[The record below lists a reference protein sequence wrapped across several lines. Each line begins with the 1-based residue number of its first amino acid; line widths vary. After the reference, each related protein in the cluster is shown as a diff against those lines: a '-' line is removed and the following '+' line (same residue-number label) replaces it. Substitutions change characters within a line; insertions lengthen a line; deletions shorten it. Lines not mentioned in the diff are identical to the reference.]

1 MHAGSLGTRERR
13 NRHHKLRNPGEQ
25 TAVNSL
31 FSSLGDE
38 TRREDKIKNPS
49 AVRRRSK
56 RNGTKRSAARY
67 KSTLFSLPYAPFFS
81 YITALPLVVAS
92 PFFFSSFFFF
102 SFLPPTV
109 ENVSLAAYDVGHRT
123 IVVGSRLWINC
134 KRYPQQSARTFTW
147 QLRLPV
153 VLLLYGSIVMPL
165 DRVIVNCFEN
175 YRGWRIYNIV
185 KSLGMI
191 FIGEYE
197 WTIIHR
203 YIFYFFV
210 NQNWNVLMILR
221 WHAILWYLC
230 SGFMERRIADWSCY
244 SVIPFVCSNLEKYA
258 RVLNQRL
265 I

>member
-81 YITALPLVVAS
+81 YTTALPLVVAS
-92 PFFFSSFFFF
+92 PFFFLFF
-102 SFLPPTV
+102 SFLFFSFLFFFSLPTV
-109 ENVSLAAYDVGHRT
+109 GNVSLAAYDAGHRT

-147 QLRLPV
+147 QLLLPV
-153 VLLLYGSIVMPL
+153 VLLFYGSIVMPL
-165 DRVIVNCFEN
+165 DRVIVKCFEN
-175 YRGWRIYNIV
+175 YRDWRIFDVV
-185 KSLGMI
+185 KCPGTI
-191 FIGEYE
+191 FVREYE
-197 WTIIHR
+197 WTTYYIHFVDTFVFLDESELQR
-203 YIFYFFV
+203 VNDTTMTRDFYDV
-210 NQNWNVLMILR
+210 CVPD
-221 WHAILWYLC
+221 LW
-230 SGFMERRIADWSCY
+230 RIAD
-244 SVIPFVCSNLEKYA
+244 
-258 RVLNQRL
+258 
-265 I
+265 